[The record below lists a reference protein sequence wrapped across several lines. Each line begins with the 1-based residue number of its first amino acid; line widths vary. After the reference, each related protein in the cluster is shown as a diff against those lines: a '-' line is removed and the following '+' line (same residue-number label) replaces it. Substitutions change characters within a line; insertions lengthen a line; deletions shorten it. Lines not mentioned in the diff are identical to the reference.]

1 MRKIVSP
8 LDGIMSPLGRRESTA
23 VSLLQSEAQG
33 LALDFVTNSSAIRT
47 QS

>member
-8 LDGIMSPLGRRESTA
+8 LDGVQSPLGKRDNAA
-23 VSLLQSEAQG
+23 VTLLQSETQG
-33 LALDFVTNSSAIRT
+33 LALDFITNTRAIRT